1 MSPVVIFN
9 VIRQEINGNLIIIT
23 TPKLMDRDDLKHL
36 PKGRVQ
42 EVTEEI
48 VATAPQLTSS
58 STQAEAHL
66 PHYMITEVHFQLEEV
81 WLTA

>member
-1 MSPVVIFN
+1 
-9 VIRQEINGNLIIIT
+9 
-23 TPKLMDRDDLKHL
+23 MDRDDLKHL

>member
-23 TPKLMDRDDLKHL
+23 TPKLMDRDDLKHS

-42 EVTEEI
+42 EVAEEI
-48 VATAPQLTSS
+48 VAAAPQSTSS

-66 PHYMITEVHFQLEEV
+66 PHYMIT
-81 WLTA
+81 